1 MTVHHARSI
10 ALAAVLVGISALAP
24 TTRLHAQQ
32 TLADREQLLRDAA
45 AALAEQGY
53 PLPSFALGGMY
64 ADGQGVPQDDAEA
77 VRWYRL
83 AADQGHSGAQNGLG
97 LMYSNGEGVPQDYA
111 ESARWYRLAAEQG
124 EASSQQNLG
133 FLYDTGRGVPQDHAE
148 AARWYRLG
156 VCAPER
162 FGDLVVGNCSQPVPQ
177 EGPVVGKAVGFCSV
191 LGHLVG
197 C

>member
-83 AADQGHSGAQNGLG
+83 AADHGHAAAQHILGVMYENGGGVSGVAGMPG
-97 LMYSNGEGVPQDYA
+97 TEDYVEA
-111 ESARWYRLAAEQG
+111 HMWYNLAAAQSSGEERDISVSGRDAVAEHMTAEQI
-124 EASSQQNLG
+124 
-133 FLYDTGRGVPQDHAE
+133 AE
-148 AARWYRLG
+148 AQRRAREWQPT
-156 VCAPER
+156 PE
-162 FGDLVVGNCSQPVPQ
+162 P
-177 EGPVVGKAVGFCSV
+177 
-191 LGHLVG
+191 
-197 C
+197 